1 MGFIGWLMTGEHSD
15 HEEEHSRD
23 SPPKQRSQ
31 RSVSF
36 RQEEPRSPRQEE
48 HTQQGAQGSDS
59 SSNGLHTWFTPPWI
73 TERVNSMKRA
83 RDQANRSFKVGVK
96 RAASPLRLI
105 GEARKQ
111 ELAQADAAE
120 RARIDAAT
128 RSRGRIYFGIACA
141 LGVGFLATAALG
153 GVVMATIAGDLHA
166 ALRAHP
172 CSGSCVE
179 ADGNERTRA
188 CVANA
193 TCAPSN
199 ATCAAVGCC
208 RNQLLLTPANCVGVE
223 VRASDWMDV
232 FAADDS
238 SGGAIAL
245 VAVGTVGAMAMAL
258 LAKTIGEEMLAWD
271 KLSSARRRSLMFRT
285 SRSLGSLPRAGRSQE
300 LPRWEVDT
308 SGVCVCRSS
317 NS

>member
-15 HEEEHSRD
+15 HEEEHSHD

-36 RQEEPRSPRQEE
+36 RQEEPRPGRRSTCQE
-48 HTQQGAQGSDS
+48 GAQGSDS

-111 ELAQADAAE
+111 EIAQADAAE

-141 LGVGFLATAALG
+141 LGVGFLATAAV
-153 GVVMATIAGDLHA
+153 GVIVMATIAGDLHA

-188 CVANA
+188 
-193 TCAPSN
+193 
-199 ATCAAVGCC
+199 
-208 RNQLLLTPANCVGVE
+208 
-223 VRASDWMDV
+223 RASRTRRAHPRTRRAPPS
-232 FAADDS
+232 AA
-238 SGGAIAL
+238 AE
-245 VAVGTVGAMAMAL
+245 TN
-258 LAKTIGEEMLAWD
+258 
-271 KLSSARRRSLMFRT
+271 
-285 SRSLGSLPRAGRSQE
+285 
-300 LPRWEVDT
+300 
-308 SGVCVCRSS
+308 CC
-317 NS
+317 

>member
-1 MGFIGWLMTGEHSD
+1 
-15 HEEEHSRD
+15 
-23 SPPKQRSQ
+23 
-31 RSVSF
+31 
-36 RQEEPRSPRQEE
+36 
-48 HTQQGAQGSDS
+48 
-59 SSNGLHTWFTPPWI
+59 
-73 TERVNSMKRA
+73 
-83 RDQANRSFKVGVK
+83 
-96 RAASPLRLI
+96 
-105 GEARKQ
+105 
-111 ELAQADAAE
+111 
-120 RARIDAAT
+120 
-128 RSRGRIYFGIACA
+128 
-141 LGVGFLATAALG
+141 
-153 GVVMATIAGDLHA
+153 MATIAGDLHA

-188 CVANA
+188 CVANT

-232 FAADDS
+232 FAADNS

-245 VAVGTVGAMAMAL
+245 VAVGAVGAVAMAL

-271 KLSSARRRSLMFRT
+271 KLAALDGGLMFRT
-285 SRSLGSLPRAGRSQE
+285 SRSEACRALAARE
-300 LPRWEVDT
+300 LPRWEVDP

-317 NS
+317 NSWPE

>member
-1 MGFIGWLMTGEHSD
+1 M
-15 HEEEHSRD
+15 
-23 SPPKQRSQ
+23 
-31 RSVSF
+31 
-36 RQEEPRSPRQEE
+36 
-48 HTQQGAQGSDS
+48 QQGAQGSDS

-141 LGVGFLATAALG
+141 LGVGFLATAAVG
-153 GVVMATIAGDLHA
+153 GVVMATIAGDLHD

-199 ATCAAVGCC
+199 ATCSAVGCC

-232 FAADDS
+232 FAADHS

-245 VAVGTVGAMAMAL
+245 VAVGAVGAVAMAL

-271 KLSSARRRSLMFRT
+271 KISSARRWSFMSRT

-300 LPRWEVDT
+300 LPRWEVDP